1 MRVPLYLRTVHFC
14 DACGD
19 QQSAQLITGP
29 CRAVQDTEDAHFIF
43 RGTLLGVLGQPMPQ
57 DQILA
62 QDQQQ
67 QLGLEGQAE
76 PAGQTI
82 PAVYYQI
89 DSLKASAEGGDPL
102 AANILGACLCRGLGV
117 HGAELSAC

>member
-1 MRVPLYLRTVHFC
+1 M
-14 DACGD
+14 
-19 QQSAQLITGP
+19 
-29 CRAVQDTEDAHFIF
+29 QDTEDAHFIF
-43 RGTLLGVLGQPMPQ
+43 RGTLLGVLGQPMLQ

-62 QDQQQ
+62 QDPQ

-102 AANILGACLCRGLGV
+102 AANILGACLCRVLG
-117 HGAELSAC
+117 G